1 MEDFLTELYEKDG
14 VAIFHTDYNLFLKL
28 LRKYA
33 KRSLR
38 NDAYCI
44 NALLGGNVLYKSIVT
59 AQKSEGHTIS
69 RAEYNVFLAQTFS
82 ADRFWNDGCG
92 NPERIEQL
100 LRMIYKIAGITL
112 AGVPMTITSTEIEVD
127 DQETL
132 INELN
137 SAEASYN
144 SKRYPAA
151 FEKSKMLFDT
161 GVTSAATVLSQ
172 CYYYGNGT
180 HKDYNKALYY
190 LTYPHKRNKEQD
202 KMEYTMLYNLLEL
215 RDKSMYCAAVCL
227 VGSLL
232 ALIFMIVTGFFVKH
246 LVFAL
251 FNTVLLVA
259 GSFLFIV
266 SYKRKLIFDFSYW
279 LLILGCM
286 FLIILI
292 L

>member
-1 MEDFLTELYEKDG
+1 MEDYLTELYEKDG
-14 VAIFHTDYNLFLKL
+14 VAIFHTDYQLLLKL
-28 LRKYA
+28 LLKFT
-33 KRSLR
+33 KNPLR

-69 RAEYNVFLAQTFS
+69 RVEYNVLLAQTFS
-82 ADRFWNDGCG
+82 ADCFWKYGCG

-100 LRMIYKIAGITL
+100 LRMIYEIAGITL
-112 AGVPMTITSTEIEVD
+112 AGVPMTITSTDIETAY
-127 DQETL
+127 QETL

-137 SAEASYN
+137 SAVASYN

-151 FEKSKMLFDT
+151 FEKGKKLFDN
-161 GVTSAATVLSQ
+161 GMTSAATLLSR
-172 CYYYGNGT
+172 CYYHGNGT

-190 LTYPHKRNKEQD
+190 LTYPHKRSKEQD
-202 KMEYTMLYNLLEL
+202 KMEYAMLDNLLEL

-232 ALIFMIVTGFFVKH
+232 TFIFMIVTGFFVKR

-251 FNTVLLVA
+251 FNTVLLIA
-259 GSFLFIV
+259 GSVLFIM

-286 FLIILI
+286 FLIILM

>member
-151 FEKSKMLFDT
+151 FEKSKKLFDS

-215 RDKSMYCAAVCL
+215 RDKSMYCGAVCL

-251 FNTVLLVA
+251 FNTVLLIA
-259 GSFLFIV
+259 GSVLFIM
-266 SYKRKLIFDFSYW
+266 SYRRKLIFDFSYW

>member
-69 RAEYNVFLAQTFS
+69 RAEYNVFLAQMFS

-112 AGVPMTITSTEIEVD
+112 AGVPMTITSTEIEVE

-232 ALIFMIVTGFFVKH
+232 ALIFMIVTDFFVKH

-251 FNTVLLVA
+251 FNTVLLVG
-259 GSFLFIV
+259 GSFLFIM

>member
-1 MEDFLTELYEKDG
+1 MEDYLTELYEKDG
-14 VAIFHTDYNLFLKL
+14 IAIFHTDYNLLLKL

-59 AQKSEGHTIS
+59 AQKREEHTIS
-69 RAEYNVFLAQTFS
+69 RAEYNVLLAQTFS
-82 ADRFWNDGCG
+82 TDRFWNNGCG

-151 FEKSKMLFDT
+151 FEKAKKLFDN
-161 GVTSAATVLSQ
+161 GMTSAATLLSQ

-180 HKDYNKALYY
+180 RKDYNKALYY
-190 LTYPHKRNKEQD
+190 LTYPHKRSREQD
-202 KMEYTMLYNLLEL
+202 KVEYAMLDNLLEL
-215 RDKSMYCAAVCL
+215 RDKSMYSATVCL
-227 VGSLL
+227 IGSLL
-232 ALIFMIVTGFFVKH
+232 AFIFMIVTGFFAKH

-251 FNTVLLVA
+251 FNTALLVA
-259 GSFLFIV
+259 GSVLFIM

>member
-100 LRMIYKIAGITL
+100 LRLIYKIAGITL

-190 LTYPHKRNKEQD
+190 LTYPHKKNKEQD

-259 GSFLFIV
+259 GSFLFIM

>member
-69 RAEYNVFLAQTFS
+69 RAEYNVLLAQTFS

-112 AGVPMTITSTEIEVD
+112 AGVPMTITSTEIEVE

-144 SKRYPAA
+144 SKRYLAA

-232 ALIFMIVTGFFVKH
+232 ELIFMIVTGFFVRH

-251 FNTVLLVA
+251 FNTMLLVA
-259 GSFLFIV
+259 GSFLFIM

>member
-232 ALIFMIVTGFFVKH
+232 ELIFMIVTGFFVKH

-259 GSFLFIV
+259 GSVLFIM

>member
-1 MEDFLTELYEKDG
+1 MEDYLTELYEKDG

-137 SAEASYN
+137 SAEASYD

-190 LTYPHKRNKEQD
+190 LTYPHKKNKEQD

-251 FNTVLLVA
+251 FNTVLLIA
-259 GSFLFIV
+259 GSVLFIM
-266 SYKRKLIFDFSYW
+266 SYRRKLIFDFSYW

>member
-259 GSFLFIV
+259 GSFLFIM

-279 LLILGCM
+279 LLILGSM